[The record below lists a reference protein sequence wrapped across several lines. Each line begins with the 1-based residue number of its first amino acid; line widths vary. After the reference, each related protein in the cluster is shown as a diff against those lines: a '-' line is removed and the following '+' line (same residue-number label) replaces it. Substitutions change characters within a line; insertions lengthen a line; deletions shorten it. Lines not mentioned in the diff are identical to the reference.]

1 MRLLTL
7 AALAAFTLSAQNA
20 PTSKAEKPTDR
31 PLTNTE
37 KMTLQLA
44 HKSVLLFQEQYKVKE
59 HQQALQDYQKAIA
72 ADQKTQY
79 DTIISVC
86 GSIGL
91 TEKDLGQCG
100 LSDGLDPDGKPLTGE
115 NATARVW
122 KIPQAPPAAAPPAA
136 TPDKK

>member
-7 AALAAFTLSAQNA
+7 AALAAIVLSAQNA
-20 PTSKAEKPTDR
+20 PTPKAEKPTDR

-91 TEKDLGQCG
+91 TEKDLGQLGVLGG
-100 LSDGLDPDGKPLTGE
+100 LGSG
-115 NATARVW
+115 R
-122 KIPQAPPAAAPPAA
+122 QAPDRRERYGTRLEDPAGAPSRRAASGDAR
-136 TPDKK
+136 